1 MPFGSRALTTETMT
15 HAMHRAPDRERKLE
29 RLAEKLF
36 FELKRQGQRY
46 SLSRKLGEFAPQSNL
61 TLDEVEELLERW
73 KLRGP
78 HGG

>member
-1 MPFGSRALTTETMT
+1 MRGIT
-15 HAMHRAPDRERKLE
+15 DRERKLE
-29 RLAEKLF
+29 RLAEQLF
-36 FELKRQGQRY
+36 FDLKRQGERY

-61 TLDEVEELLERW
+61 TLEEVEGVLKRW

>member
-1 MPFGSRALTTETMT
+1 MT
-15 HAMHRAPDRERKLE
+15 RPADRQRQLQ

-36 FELKRQGQRY
+36 FELRKEGDRY
-46 SLSRKLGEFAPQSNL
+46 ALSRKLGEFVPQSDL
-61 TLDEVEELLERW
+61 TLEEAEEILERW